1 MYKFFSIL
9 VIVFNFNIGFSQIT
23 DKVRTD
29 KVSNISTDLRSRNPI
44 SMKSTSNFSIITHEK
59 TRNPNYVKSN
69 EMMKLRNINPI
80 SFEKQ
85 RKPLPKHQNRIKN

>member
-1 MYKFFSIL
+1 
-9 VIVFNFNIGFSQIT
+9 
-23 DKVRTD
+23 
-29 KVSNISTDLRSRNPI
+29 
-44 SMKSTSNFSIITHEK
+44 MKSTSNFSIITHEK

-69 EMMKLRNINPI
+69 EIIKLRNINPI